1 MNPALAARAPVMRAD
16 VSIIKDWIEPES
28 RVLDLGCGDGSFLAL
43 LKQEKNIFDCGLDLD
58 PENITKCLLAG
69 VNVIEQDLD
78 KGLANFSDN
87 SFDTVLLTQ
96 TLQAVQKPD
105 VLVDEM
111 LRIGKKCII
120 TFPNFAYWRYRFY
133 LIFKGRMPV
142 SANIPFEWYDTPNI
156 HFCTIKDFG
165 ALCNEKNIKVLNRTV
180 VDDKY
185 RNSSLMNINPNFFG
199 INAIYHISK

>member
-1 MNPALAARAPVMRAD
+1 MQAD
-16 VSIIKDWIEPES
+16 VSIIKDWIEPQS
-28 RVLDLGCGDGSFLAL
+28 RVLDLGCGDGSLLSL

-58 PENITKCLLAG
+58 SENITKCLLAG
-69 VNVIEQDLD
+69 INVIEQDLD

-111 LRIGKKCII
+111 LRIGHKCII

-133 LIFKGRMPV
+133 LIYKGRMPV
-142 SANIPFEWYDTPNI
+142 STYIPFEWYDTPNI
-156 HFCTIKDFG
+156 HFCTIKDFD

-180 VDDKY
+180 VNDKY
-185 RNSSLMNINPNFFG
+185 QNSSLMNISPNFFG
-199 INAIYHISK
+199 INAIYHISR

>member
-1 MNPALAARAPVMRAD
+1 MRAD
-16 VSIIKDWIEPES
+16 LSIIRNWIDSQS

-43 LKQEKNIFDCGLDLD
+43 LKQEKQIFDCGLDLD
-58 PENITKCLLAG
+58 PENINKCLLAG

-105 VLVDEM
+105 VLIEEM
-111 LRIGKKCII
+111 LRIGEKCII
-120 TFPNFAYWRYRFY
+120 TFPNFAYWRYRLY
-133 LIFKGRMPV
+133 LTSKGRMPV
-142 SANIPFEWYDTPNI
+142 SKSIPFEWFDTPNI
-156 HFCTIKDFG
+156 HFCTINDFD
-165 ALCNEKNIKVLNRTV
+165 ALCHEKNIKILSRTV
-180 VDDKY
+180 VDDNY
-185 RNSSLMNINPNFFG
+185 QNSALMNISPNLFG

>member
-1 MNPALAARAPVMRAD
+1 MSLPIAVRKVIMRAD
-16 VSIIKDWIEPES
+16 VSIIKGWIEPQS
-28 RVLDLGCGDGSFLAL
+28 QVLDLGCGDGSFLTL

-58 PENITKCLLAG
+58 PDNITKCLLAG
-69 VNVIEQDLD
+69 INVIEQDLD

-133 LIFKGRMPV
+133 LIAKGRMPV
-142 SANIPFEWYDTPNI
+142 SPYIPYEWYNTPNI
-156 HFCTIKDFG
+156 HFCTIKDFD
-165 ALCNEKNIKVLNRTV
+165 ALCKEKNIKVLNRTV
-180 VDDKY
+180 VDENYK
-185 RNSSLMNINPNFFG
+185 NSILMNLNSNFFG
-199 INAIYHISK
+199 INAIYQISK